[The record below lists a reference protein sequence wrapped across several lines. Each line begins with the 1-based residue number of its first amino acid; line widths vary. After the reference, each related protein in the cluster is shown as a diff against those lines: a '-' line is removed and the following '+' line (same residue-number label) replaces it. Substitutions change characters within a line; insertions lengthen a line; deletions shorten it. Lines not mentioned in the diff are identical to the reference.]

1 LCGILPGLV
10 ATSHSSLRVLARAHQ
25 TTAASS
31 VQLWLGR
38 DRLIDR
44 VVGTFTISLTSL
56 IRLGSYTVGA
66 DGVEPRSVDDR
77 SAADFQRPPMMH
89 QALRFTVTLADL
101 SVLRPM
107 LPERRVPRPAA
118 HRAVAAATLA
128 GFLLTQ
134 VPVALLTVAPAAAQT
149 GAVLSRGDYEACQA
163 RDETAFKGAIEKLTF
178 KGLTTGL
185 ATVDYPT
192 VVSEEWRKS
201 NMSDVIDR
209 HVDQAIAEVG
219 EENSLWSKA
228 SSIFSSEKSK
238 ELATTVSERVFKSE
252 GMKKS
257 LEVLA
262 TGVGTTLGKRI
273 ELASSDTAE
282 PAMQCMQAFLGPR
295 YGATIA
301 RVVSKD
307 AGREFQ
313 VDPSKAQAGVSAGAV
328 ISDNAGGIAG
338 AIILIVRR
346 QLANMAGRVGARVVG
361 SVLSRLVGVVA
372 GGIGAVLILKDVWDF
387 RNGVL
392 PIIATEMKSKE
403 TKDKVQVELA
413 AAMKEQ
419 IGENL
424 KEIAAKTAERVVDVW
439 QEFRRAHA
447 KVLELADKNAG
458 FKTFLD
464 TLKPEALPRLDEV
477 VALLLGT
484 EGEAGILK
492 RLDDGSLNSVVNVMT
507 ADAFEIARESKSIET
522 ALQWSALAG
531 ERLPIVVEYEIHKR
545 SKPQSYTVGS
555 LKQLLDVADK
565 VAIQR
570 LAGLEPPV
578 RSALFEAA
586 GAELKGLGRSLTEPE
601 LTTLARYLTGLD
613 KGASSR
619 VLRAVAATPS
629 KMQLL
634 ARTGV
639 RDGIL
644 ASQDQSA
651 AVGMMLAADSV
662 VPDPWTLAQ
671 HAQLAWDG
679 KVAPRLMW
687 EKHPVSVVGLGVFA
701 LILLSMT
708 KRLIFGRRQ
717 KVIIKH
723 MPAAAAASA
732 PPIKSG
738 RGRGTA

>member
-1 LCGILPGLV
+1 VLV
-10 ATSHSSLRVLARAHQ
+10 
-25 TTAASS
+25 
-31 VQLWLGR
+31 
-38 DRLIDR
+38 
-44 VVGTFTISLTSL
+44 
-56 IRLGSYTVGA
+56 
-66 DGVEPRSVDDR
+66 P
-77 SAADFQRPPMMH
+77 DFCVQRP
-89 QALRFTVTLADL
+89 LLAG
-101 SVLRPM
+101 
-107 LPERRVPRPAA
+107 RRVMCGRV
-118 HRAVAAATLA
+118 HRGISAATLA
-128 GFLLTQ
+128 GFLLAQ
-134 VPVALLTVAPAAAQT
+134 WPVGLLTAGSAAAQL
-149 GAVLSRGDYEACQA
+149 GVALSRADYEACQA
-163 RDETAFKGAIEKLTF
+163 RDETAFKGAIEALTVRS
-178 KGLTTGL
+178 LTTGL
-185 ATVDYPT
+185 ATVDYLT
-192 VVSEEWRKS
+192 VVNEEWRKT
-201 NMSDVIDR
+201 NLSDVIDR

-228 SSIFSSEKSK
+228 SSIFSGDKAK
-238 ELATTVSERVFKSE
+238 ELATSVSERVFKSE

-257 LEVLA
+257 LEALA
-262 TGVGTTLGKRI
+262 TGVASTLGKRI
-273 ELASSDTAE
+273 ELASADTAE

-307 AGREFQ
+307 AGKEFRM
-313 VDPSKAQAGVSAGAV
+313 DPSKAQAGVSTGAV
-328 ISDNAGGIAG
+328 LGDNAGGIAG

-392 PIIATEMKSKE
+392 PIIASEMKSKE

-419 IGENL
+419 IGDNL
-424 KEIAAKTAERVVDVW
+424 KEIAAKTADRVVDVW
-439 QEFRRAHA
+439 QDFRRAHA
-447 KVLELADKNAG
+447 KVLDLADKNAG
-458 FKTFLD
+458 FKAFLD
-464 TLKPEALPRLDEV
+464 TLKPEALPRLDET
-477 VALLLGT
+477 VALLVGT

-492 RLDDGSLNSVVNVMT
+492 RLDDGSLNTVVNVMP
-507 ADAFEIARESKSIET
+507 ADAFEIARESKSIDT
-522 ALQWSALAG
+522 AVQWSALAG
-531 ERLPIVVEYEIHKR
+531 DRLPIVVEYEIHKR
-545 SKPQSYTVGS
+545 TKPQSFTVGS

-578 RSALFEAA
+578 RAALFEAA
-586 GAELKGLGRSLTEPE
+586 APELKGLGRSLTEAE

-613 KGASSR
+613 KGASGR

-634 ARTGV
+634 AREAV

-644 ASQDQSA
+644 SSADQSA

-662 VPDPWTLAQ
+662 VPDPWALAA

-687 EKHPVSVVGLGVFA
+687 EKHPVVTGGAGVFA
-701 LILLSMT
+701 LMILGML

-717 KVIIKH
+717 KVIIKQVVAAGSATA
-723 MPAAAAASA
+723 PA
-732 PPIKSG
+732 IKSG
-738 RGRGTA
+738 RGKG